1 MLDNMTLG
9 QYYPADSVLHRMD
22 PRFKIA
28 VAVLFMVVAFLV
40 NTAWGYG
47 MVFVVLAVAVI
58 TGWGRKY
65 EGPNGEPVK
74 ALPAQTK

>member
-1 MLDNMTLG
+1 MDWNQELLESLIWLG
-9 QYYPADSVLHRMD
+9 
-22 PRFKIA
+22 K
-28 VAVLFMVVAFLV
+28 AFILSMI
-40 NTAWGYG
+40 G
-47 MVFVVLAVAVI
+47 LAVTATMLARF

>member
-1 MLDNMTLG
+1 M
-9 QYYPADSVLHRMD
+9 
-22 PRFKIA
+22 I
-28 VAVLFMVVAFLV
+28 VA
-40 NTAWGYG
+40 
-47 MVFVVLAVAVI
+47 LAVAVI